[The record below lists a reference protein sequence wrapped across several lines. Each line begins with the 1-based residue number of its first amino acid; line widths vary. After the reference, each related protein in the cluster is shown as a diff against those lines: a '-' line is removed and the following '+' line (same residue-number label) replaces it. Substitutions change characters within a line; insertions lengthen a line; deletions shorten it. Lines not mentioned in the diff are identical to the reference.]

1 MFSLLLKI
9 SRSIFQHQ
17 FLRFSLSFKISTML
31 LFLLI
36 VSVLIIVVLTAKLNV
51 HPFLALLVAS
61 LFYGISTGMPLDVLI
76 TSIESGFGD
85 TLGKIGLVILL
96 GVLIGA
102 FLEQTGAAYK
112 MAEFVL
118 GIIGKKNVHA
128 AMGILGYIVSIPVF
142 ADSGFIILNPLNK
155 SLSKKAKLSI
165 AGTSV
170 ALILGLMLTHVMVPP
185 TPGPI
190 AAAGILDADIGLV
203 MVLGIVV
210 SLLSLFVAIIYAKRV
225 AGKTYIDPNPDLT
238 EEDIIEKTKSAPST
252 FKSFLPIVVP
262 ILLIIS
268 KSVLLFSIA
277 AAKDDFGIQLISFL
291 GSPLIALLIGL
302 LLAFT
307 LPKKFDIA
315 MLSEA
320 GWTGKALQSASTIL
334 LITGAG
340 GIFGKILQNSGI
352 GDNMAQLF
360 EGIMIGIWL
369 PFLLSAAIKTAQG
382 SSTVALITTAS
393 IMAPLMASMGFD
405 SEILKALVVIAI
417 GAGGLVVPHANDSS
431 FWVVTQLTGM
441 NVKTGYKLYTRG
453 ALLIGFF
460 AAFVVFCISLF
471 V

>member
-1 MFSLLLKI
+1 
-9 SRSIFQHQ
+9 
-17 FLRFSLSFKISTML
+17 ML
-31 LFLLI
+31 LVLLI
-36 VSVLIIVVLTAKLNV
+36 ISVLIIVLLTAKLNV
-51 HPFLALLVAS
+51 HPFLALLTAS
-61 LFYGISTGMPLDVLI
+61 IFFGITSGMELSLLL
-76 TSIESGFGD
+76 TSIEEGFGG

-96 GVLIGA
+96 GVLIGT

-112 MAEFVL
+112 MAELVL
-118 GIIGKKNVHA
+118 RIIGKKNVHA

-165 AGTSV
+165 TGTSI

-203 MVLGIVV
+203 MILGIVV
-210 SLLSLFVAIIYAKRV
+210 SALSLVVAIIYAKRV
-225 AGKTYIDPNPDLT
+225 ASKTYIDPNPELT
-238 EEDIIEKTKSAPST
+238 EEDIIEKTKTAPST
-252 FKSFLPIVVP
+252 FKSFLPIVIP

-268 KSVLLFSIA
+268 KSLVLFF
-277 AAKDDFGIQLISFL
+277 AKDALEGRFLLQLISFV
-291 GSPLIALLIGL
+291 GSPLIALIIGL

-307 LPKKFDIA
+307 LPKKFDVA

-340 GIFGKILQNSGI
+340 GIFGKILQYSGI
-352 GDNMAQLF
+352 GDTMADMF
-360 EGIMIGIWL
+360 EGITIGIWL

-405 SEILKALVVIAI
+405 SEMLKALVVIAI

-453 ALLIGFF
+453 ALLIGVF
-460 AAFVVFCISLF
+460 AAIVVFCISLF

>member
-1 MFSLLLKI
+1 
-9 SRSIFQHQ
+9 
-17 FLRFSLSFKISTML
+17 ML
-31 LFLLI
+31 LVLLI
-36 VSVLIIVVLTAKLNV
+36 ISVLIIVLLTAKLNV
-51 HPFLALLVAS
+51 HPFLALLTAS
-61 LFYGISTGMPLDVLI
+61 IFFGITSGMELSLLL
-76 TSIESGFGD
+76 TSIEEGFGG

-96 GVLIGA
+96 GVLIGT

-112 MAEFVL
+112 MAELVL
-118 GIIGKKNVHA
+118 RIIGKKNVHA

-165 AGTSV
+165 TGTSI

-203 MVLGIVV
+203 MILGIVV
-210 SLLSLFVAIIYAKRV
+210 SALSLVVAIIYAKRV
-225 AGKTYIDPNPDLT
+225 ASKTYIDPNPELT
-238 EEDIIEKTKSAPST
+238 EEDIIEKTKTAPST
-252 FKSFLPIVVP
+252 FKSFLPIVIP

-268 KSVLLFSIA
+268 KSLVLFF
-277 AAKDDFGIQLISFL
+277 AKDALEGSFLLQLISFV
-291 GSPLIALLIGL
+291 GSPLIALIIGL

-307 LPKKFDIA
+307 LPKKFDVA

-340 GIFGKILQNSGI
+340 GIFGKILQYSGI
-352 GDNMAQLF
+352 GDTMADMF
-360 EGIMIGIWL
+360 EGITIGIWL

-405 SEILKALVVIAI
+405 SEMLKALVVIAI

-453 ALLIGFF
+453 ALLIGVF
-460 AAFVVFCISLF
+460 AAIVVFCISLF

>member
-1 MFSLLLKI
+1 HPFVALLTA
-9 SRSIFQHQ
+9 SIF
-17 FLRFSLSFKISTML
+17 FGST
-31 LFLLI
+31 
-36 VSVLIIVVLTAKLNV
+36 S
-51 HPFLALLVAS
+51 
-61 LFYGISTGMPLDVLI
+61 GMPLPLLI
-76 TSIESGFGD
+76 TSIEEGFGG

-112 MAEFVL
+112 MAELVL
-118 GIIGKKNVHA
+118 RIIGKKNVHA

-165 AGTSV
+165 AGTSI

-203 MVLGIVV
+203 MILGIIV
-210 SLLSLFVAIIYAKRV
+210 SALSLVVAIIYAKRV
-225 AGKTYIDPNPDLT
+225 AGKTYIDPNPELT
-238 EEDIIEKTKSAPST
+238 EEDIIEKTKTAPST

-268 KSVLLFSIA
+268 KSLVLFFIPDAIESSFLIP
-277 AAKDDFGIQLISFL
+277 LISFI
-291 GSPLIALLIGL
+291 GSPLIALIIGV

-307 LPKKFDIA
+307 LPKKFDVA

-340 GIFGKILQNSGI
+340 GIFGKILQYSGI
-352 GDNMAQLF
+352 GDAMAVMF
-360 EGIMIGIWL
+360 DEIMIGIWL

-393 IMAPLMASMGFD
+393 IMAPLMVSMGFD
-405 SEILKALVVIAI
+405 SEMLKALVVIAI

-453 ALLIGFF
+453 ALLIGVF
-460 AAFVVFCISLF
+460 AAIVVFCISLF

>member
-1 MFSLLLKI
+1 
-9 SRSIFQHQ
+9 
-17 FLRFSLSFKISTML
+17 
-31 LFLLI
+31 
-36 VSVLIIVVLTAKLNV
+36 
-51 HPFLALLVAS
+51 
-61 LFYGISTGMPLDVLI
+61 
-76 TSIESGFGD
+76 GFGG

-96 GVLIGA
+96 GVLIGT

-112 MAEFVL
+112 MAELVL
-118 GIIGKKNVHA
+118 RIIGKKNVHA

-165 AGTSV
+165 TGTSI

-203 MVLGIVV
+203 MILGIVV
-210 SLLSLFVAIIYAKRV
+210 SALSLVVAIIYAKRV
-225 AGKTYIDPNPDLT
+225 ASKTYIDPNPELT
-238 EEDIIEKTKSAPST
+238 EEDIIEKTKTAPST
-252 FKSFLPIVVP
+252 FKSFLPIVIP

-268 KSVLLFSIA
+268 KSLVLFF
-277 AAKDDFGIQLISFL
+277 AKDALEGPFLLQLISFV
-291 GSPLIALLIGL
+291 GSPLIALIIGL

-307 LPKKFDIA
+307 LPKKFDVA

-340 GIFGKILQNSGI
+340 GIFGKILQYSGI
-352 GDNMAQLF
+352 GDTMADMF
-360 EGIMIGIWL
+360 EGITIGIWL

-405 SEILKALVVIAI
+405 SEMLKALVVIAI

-453 ALLIGFF
+453 ALLIGVF
-460 AAFVVFCISLF
+460 AAIVVFCISLF

>member
-1 MFSLLLKI
+1 
-9 SRSIFQHQ
+9 
-17 FLRFSLSFKISTML
+17 ML

-36 VSVLIIVVLTAKLNV
+36 ISVLIIVLLTARLNV
-51 HPFLALLVAS
+51 HPFFALLVAS

-118 GIIGKKNVHA
+118 RIIGKKNVHA

-155 SLSKKAKLSI
+155 SLSQKAGLSI
-165 AGTSV
+165 AGTSI

-203 MVLGIVV
+203 MVLGIVI
-210 SLLSLFVAIIYAKRV
+210 SMLSLVVAIIFAKRL

-238 EEDIIEKTKSAPST
+238 EEDIIQKTKTAPST

-268 KSVLLFSIA
+268 KSIILFYIPDA
-277 AAKDDFGIQLISFL
+277 TNGNFFIGLISFI

-315 MLSEA
+315 MLSET
-320 GWTGKALQSASTIL
+320 GWTGKALLSASTIL

-360 EGIMIGIWL
+360 DGVMIGIWL

-393 IMAPLMASMGFD
+393 IMAPLMAGMGFD
-405 SEILKALVVIAI
+405 SEMLKALVVIAI

-453 ALLIGFF
+453 ALVVGVF
-460 AAFVVFCISLF
+460 AALVVYGISLF

>member
-1 MFSLLLKI
+1 
-9 SRSIFQHQ
+9 
-17 FLRFSLSFKISTML
+17 ML

-36 VSVLIIVVLTAKLNV
+36 ISVLIIVVLTAKLNV

-165 AGTSV
+165 SGTSI

-190 AAAGILDADIGLV
+190 AAAGILDADLGLV
-203 MVLGIVV
+203 MVLGIAV
-210 SLLSLFVAIIYAKRV
+210 SLLSLFVAIVYAKRV
-225 AGKTYIDPNPDLT
+225 ASKTYIDPNPDLT

-268 KSVLLFSIA
+268 KSVILFNIA
-277 AAKDDFGIQLISFL
+277 DDVKDDFLFQLISFL

-320 GWTGKALQSASTIL
+320 GWTGKALLSASTIL

-352 GDNMAQLF
+352 GDDMAQLF

-393 IMAPLMASMGFD
+393 IMAPLMTSMGFD
-405 SEILKALVVIAI
+405 SEMLKALVVIAI

-453 ALLIGFF
+453 ALVIGVF

>member
-1 MFSLLLKI
+1 M
-9 SRSIFQHQ
+9 
-17 FLRFSLSFKISTML
+17 M

-36 VSVLIIVVLTAKLNV
+36 VSVVIIVVLTAKLNV

-102 FLEQTGAAYK
+102 FLEQTGAAFK

-118 GIIGKKNVHA
+118 RIIGKKNVHA

-165 AGTSV
+165 AGTSI

-210 SLLSLFVAIIYAKRV
+210 SLLSLFVAILYAKRV
-225 AGKTYIDPNPDLT
+225 ASKTYIDPNPDLT

-268 KSVLLFSIA
+268 KSVILFNIA
-277 AAKDDFGIQLISFL
+277 DGAKVDFLFQLISFL

-352 GDNMAQLF
+352 GDDMAQLF

-393 IMAPLMASMGFD
+393 IMAPLMTSMGFD
-405 SEILKALVVIAI
+405 SEMLKALVVIAI

-453 ALLIGFF
+453 ALVIGVF

>member
-1 MFSLLLKI
+1 M
-9 SRSIFQHQ
+9 
-17 FLRFSLSFKISTML
+17 M

-36 VSVLIIVVLTAKLNV
+36 VSVLIIVLLTAKLNV
-51 HPFLALLVAS
+51 HPFLALLTAS
-61 LFYGISTGMPLDVLI
+61 LFFGITSGMPLTLLI
-76 TSIESGFGD
+76 TSIEEGFGG

-112 MAEFVL
+112 MAELVL
-118 GIIGKKNVHA
+118 RIIGKKNIHA

-165 AGTSV
+165 AGTSI

-203 MVLGIVV
+203 MVLGIIV
-210 SLLSLFVAIIYAKRV
+210 SALSLIVAIIYAKRV
-225 AGKTYIDPNPDLT
+225 AGKTYIDPNPELT
-238 EEDIIEKTKSAPST
+238 EEDIIEKIKTAPST

-268 KSVLLFSIA
+268 KSLVLFFMPTDIEY
-277 AAKDDFGIQLISFL
+277 DFLIPLISFV

-307 LPKKFDIA
+307 LPKKFDLA
-315 MLSEA
+315 MLSES
-320 GWTGKALQSASTIL
+320 GWTGQALKSASTIL

-352 GDNMAQLF
+352 GDNMAQMF
-360 EGIMIGIWL
+360 EGITIGIWL
-369 PFLLSAAIKTAQG
+369 PFLLCAAIKTAQG

-393 IMAPLMASMGFD
+393 IMAPLMQSMGFE
-405 SEILKALVVIAI
+405 SEMLKALVVIAI

-453 ALLIGFF
+453 ALLIGVF
-460 AAFVVFCISLF
+460 AAFVVFTISQF

>member
-1 MFSLLLKI
+1 MLLVLLL
-9 SRSIFQHQ
+9 
-17 FLRFSLSFKISTML
+17 L
-31 LFLLI
+31 
-36 VSVLIIVVLTAKLNV
+36 SVLIIVLLTAKLHI

-61 LFYGISTGMPLDVLI
+61 LFYGLTTGMPLDVLI

-112 MAEFVL
+112 MAESVL
-118 GIIGKKNVHA
+118 RIIGKKNVHA

-155 SLSKKAKLSI
+155 SLSKKAGLSI
-165 AGTSV
+165 AGTSI

-203 MVLGIVV
+203 MLLGIVV
-210 SLLSLFVAIIYAKRV
+210 SLLSLIVAIVFAKKV
-225 AGKTYIDPNPDLT
+225 ASKTYIDPNPDLT
-238 EEDIIEKTKSAPST
+238 EEDIIEKTKTAPST
-252 FKSFLPIVVP
+252 FTSFLPIVVP

-268 KSVLLFSIA
+268 KSMILFNIPED
-277 AAKDDFGIQLISFL
+277 AKDGFVIQLISFI
-291 GSPLIALLIGL
+291 GSPLIALIIGV

-320 GWTGKALQSASTIL
+320 GWTGKALKSASTIL

-352 GDNMAQLF
+352 GDSMALLF
-360 EGIMIGIWL
+360 DGVLIGIWL

-393 IMAPLMASMGFD
+393 IMAPLMSGLGFD
-405 SEILKALVVIAI
+405 SEMLKALVVIAI

-453 ALLIGFF
+453 ALLVGVF
-460 AAFVVFCISLF
+460 AALVVFCISLF
-471 V
+471 A

>member
-1 MFSLLLKI
+1 
-9 SRSIFQHQ
+9 
-17 FLRFSLSFKISTML
+17 ML

-36 VSVLIIVVLTAKLNV
+36 ISVFIIVLLTAKLNV

-76 TSIESGFGD
+76 TSIETGFGD

-112 MAEFVL
+112 MAELVL
-118 GIIGKKNVHA
+118 RIIGKKNVHA

-165 AGTSV
+165 SGTSI

-203 MVLGIVV
+203 MVLGIGV
-210 SLLSLFVAIIYAKRV
+210 SLLSLVVAIIFAQRV
-225 AGKTYIDPNPDLT
+225 ASKTYIDPNPDLT
-238 EEDIIEKTKSAPST
+238 EEDIIEKTKTAPST

-268 KSVLLFSIA
+268 KSVILFAIPDA
-277 AAKDDFGIQLISFL
+277 MKDGVFIQLISFI
-291 GSPLIALLIGL
+291 GSPLIALLIGVL
-302 LLAFT
+302 FAFT
-307 LPKKFDIA
+307 LPKKFDLS

-320 GWTGKALQSASTIL
+320 GWTGKALKSASTIL

-352 GDNMAQLF
+352 GDAMAHLF

-393 IMAPLMASMGFD
+393 IMAPLMISMGFD

-453 ALLIGFF
+453 ALLVGVFS
-460 AAFVVFCISLF
+460 ALVVFCISLF

>member
-1 MFSLLLKI
+1 
-9 SRSIFQHQ
+9 
-17 FLRFSLSFKISTML
+17 ML

-36 VSVLIIVVLTAKLNV
+36 VSVVIIVLLTARLNV

-61 LFYGISTGMPLDVLI
+61 LFYGISTGMPLDVVL
-76 TSIESGFGD
+76 TSIESGFGE

-118 GIIGKKNVHA
+118 RIIGKKNVHT

-155 SLSKKAKLSI
+155 SLSKKAGLSI
-165 AGTSV
+165 AGTSI

-203 MVLGIVV
+203 MVLGIVI
-210 SLLSLFVAIIYAKRV
+210 SILSLVVAIIFAKRV

-238 EEDIIEKTKSAPST
+238 EEDIIQKTKTAPST
-252 FKSFLPIVVP
+252 FKSFLPIVGP

-268 KSVLLFSIA
+268 KSIILFSIPNA
-277 AAKDDFGIQLISFL
+277 TNGNFFIGLISFI

-315 MLSEA
+315 MLSET
-320 GWTGKALQSASTIL
+320 GWTGKALLSASTIL

-360 EGIMIGIWL
+360 DGVMIGIWL

-393 IMAPLMASMGFD
+393 IMAPLMAGMGFD
-405 SEILKALVVIAI
+405 SEMLKALVVIAI

-453 ALLIGFF
+453 ALVVGVF
-460 AAFVVFCISLF
+460 AALMVYGISLF
-471 V
+471 F

>member
-1 MFSLLLKI
+1 
-9 SRSIFQHQ
+9 
-17 FLRFSLSFKISTML
+17 ML
-31 LFLLI
+31 LVLLI
-36 VSVLIIVVLTAKLNV
+36 VSVLIIVLLTAKLNV
-51 HPFLALLVAS
+51 HPFVALLTAS
-61 LFYGISTGMPLDVLI
+61 IFFGSTSGMPLPLLI
-76 TSIESGFGD
+76 TSIEEGFGG

-112 MAEFVL
+112 MAELVL
-118 GIIGKKNVHA
+118 RIIGKKNVHA

-165 AGTSV
+165 AGTSI

-203 MVLGIVV
+203 MILGIIV
-210 SLLSLFVAIIYAKRV
+210 SALSLVVAIIYAKRV
-225 AGKTYIDPNPDLT
+225 AGKTYIDPNPELT
-238 EEDIIEKTKSAPST
+238 EEDIIEKTKTAPST

-268 KSVLLFSIA
+268 KSLVLFFIPDAIESSFLIP
-277 AAKDDFGIQLISFL
+277 LISFI
-291 GSPLIALLIGL
+291 GSPLIALIIGV

-307 LPKKFDIA
+307 LPKKFDVA

-340 GIFGKILQNSGI
+340 GIFGKILQYSGI
-352 GDNMAQLF
+352 GDAMAVMF
-360 EGIMIGIWL
+360 DEIMIGIWL

-393 IMAPLMASMGFD
+393 IMAPLMVSMGFD
-405 SEILKALVVIAI
+405 SEMLKALVVIAI

-453 ALLIGFF
+453 ALLIGVF
-460 AAFVVFCISLF
+460 AAIVVFCISLF